1 MKIPGLIFYC
11 LLTLSSNCFAQI
23 TAVDISNHGG
33 YIQTTPERE
42 LDMLT
47 RVMNSTP
54 YRPAT
59 FKESSFN
66 NSFNCVRLALV
77 FKPKPFV
84 LKSSF
89 PKQELIFGAGFLT
102 INSTVTNYTN
112 LYYDSIGLNG
122 RTYNNHISFNL
133 YTHRQQLHSAYYF
146 NSRTFGKRFRAYFGL
161 GAAFGLNTIKTA
173 KRNTRSQLIY
183 VSRLQSDTMFIP
195 DQTNITIEGA
205 YNYSTLSGYMPLG
218 IKYNLD
224 CNFNLFVE
232 FNTGVQFQF
241 GARNGQRWQGIS
253 SIGLGIRYKF
263 NDEATEEDLKTS
275 FW

>member
-1 MKIPGLIFYC
+1 MLRNIILCFS
-11 LLTLSSNCFAQI
+11 LLSYIYLPAQI
-23 TAVDISNHGG
+23 LAVDVSNYGG
-33 YIQTTPERE
+33 YIQSSPERE

-47 RVMNSTP
+47 KVINSTP
-54 YRPAT
+54 YRPAN

-77 FKPKPFV
+77 FQPKPFV
-84 LKSSF
+84 LKTSF
-89 PKQELIFGAGFLT
+89 PRQELIFGAGFLT

-112 LYYDSIGLNG
+112 LYYDSIGLNN
-122 RTYNNHISFNL
+122 RIYNNHISFNL

-161 GAAFGLNTIKTA
+161 GATFGLNTIKTA

-195 DQTNITIEGA
+195 NQTNITIEGA
-205 YNYSTLSGYMPLG
+205 YNYSTLSGYIPLG

-224 CNFNLFVE
+224 CNFNLFME
-232 FNTGVQFQF
+232 FNSGVQFQF
-241 GARNGQRWQGIS
+241 DARNGQHWQGFS
-253 SIGLGIRYKF
+253 SWGLGIRYKF
-263 NDEATEEDLKTS
+263 NGETTEEDLKTS